1 MGAEDDQTNS
11 ETELRSAF
19 RIVLEEVQEE
29 IERLRDPANV
39 RLPQYEEKGYSWSLI
54 L

>member
-1 MGAEDDQTNS
+1 MSAEDDQPNS
-11 ETELRSAF
+11 DAELRAAF

-29 IERLRDPANV
+29 IIRLSDPANV
-39 RLPQYEEKGYSWSLI
+39 RLPQFEDKGYSWSLI